1 MAAKN
6 KNTPVHHRPRVAPA
20 GPPTKRVLYVDG
32 RGRRRI
38 VDADQV

>member
-6 KNTPVHHRPRVAPA
+6 KDIPAHHRPRNAPA
-20 GPPTKRVLYVDG
+20 GPPTKRVLYVSG
-32 RGRRRI
+32 TGKRRM